1 MANANA
7 DLLRNYSKTQF
18 FGEGKAASDVRVVGF
33 ANDALYGITA
43 AINEQRRQVSDL
55 SDSLDDAN
63 RTIEELRKGLG
74 ITAEQQRKDGKAK
87 EQRGAVASQAAER
100 NTRARNL
107 ALTGEI
113 KKATSA
119 IDVLKNTLKDAID
132 KMTSMLKES
141 IKSSLRNFDDFSK
154 TMRAANISHADKV
167 AAQAAATAAKTVSG
181 GVAVSMSSIH
191 SAMTDLSSVNKAEFD
206 RLAKSKDEAD
216 KLRLNTLGLLKERTS
231 LSAEEI
237 DKLSASFGKGQEEE
251 FQKLALMMSSANGG
265 EGVQKYVKGMVG
277 TKEGQVALSKGDP
290 SKILLEAAKGTQ
302 KLAYYGFNEAAAK
315 FSETAAKIKEGV
327 IEGVDQDVLQQMI
340 AITGGNGSDPVQVAT
355 AIEDRLKGIAGI
367 KDEEERKKAGEE
379 FINMLR
385 PLEDKGIG
393 GITEMIKLVKKAKNG
408 TFNEF
413 TGSDIEQE
421 KENVLDNTK
430 DGKLKHYTEKAMAG
444 INNITGNLLGKLSV
458 NLDELF
464 GGDFSMENMV
474 SQGFV
479 TVINLLRSIRLSM
492 IGSGLKGIVGFFK
505 EKFSKSKEKEKKSD
519 AKLVSDPIVDS
530 SEKNTKSIVK
540 EIKKLGTQLSGKN
553 KLGKTSDSAS
563 SNGDS
568 KSKKRTVSSEASSK
582 SSSKSQKQTTKKAP
596 SKSSKALLGVGLGLG
611 GIGAAA
617 GVAGLLGSMGV
628 FDSLKPM
635 FEDFSKS
642 VVPVL
647 KTTVDSLA
655 PSIGG
660 ILTSLAPVINDL
672 LKSFGPVLK
681 DVLDS
686 LMPLA
691 KDLMGFL
698 INILNPLLPVV
709 KNIIKSVVPILKD
722 VFAILAPVLTDV
734 VEVVSSVLQPLAAL
748 LKPIF
753 NALKPVLKPL
763 TEVLTKY
770 NPFIIALQVVAKGVT
785 AIAKKFGYDIEKEQ
799 REEEE
804 KARREQSEKTRRET
818 LAGYSND
825 ELIKILETLALTKGN
840 EGIANNLDFLT
851 TQSKSDLIDTI
862 TSASTGY
869 AGMADI
875 LDDDFNKLLQAS
887 KSGTAESNELLKQI
901 NDNLTGKKK
910 SDEEAHKKE
919 EAQRKKDEQNFD
931 AIKGAVIGSVFGAP
945 GVAIGGVAGYFKD
958 QVVGGL
964 INWLSPK
971 ARANGGVVD
980 KPTTA
985 LVGEAGKEV
994 IFPLTKPDKLKEV
1007 LLQLSSN
1014 EKLLLLKSLLKS
1026 DHSLSIL
1033 EWSDILYNI
1042 LSTNKRTPT
1051 KNSSGS
1057 ITSSIPYSGDS
1068 YESAVKALESYR
1080 GGRLK
1085 PAEFVKLFG
1094 PIARE
1099 DMRRSGIPASVTLA
1113 QAALETGWGKTAH
1126 ADFRN
1131 LFGIKGSG
1139 DAGSKVVNTHEVY
1152 DGVSVK
1158 KKDAFAQ
1165 YSSYLASIEAHS
1177 KYLLNAK
1184 RKSGLNGLRYGEALT
1199 HIFEP
1204 NLFAYLLREG
1214 GYATSTSYGAKL
1226 VGLMRSND
1234 LYRYDLPIGSLSLQD
1249 VGPVQ
1254 RELISLA
1261 ESNALNSTASQ
1272 ERLNALR
1279 EEEYQREVI
1288 RAVKENKAPPSR
1300 KSFMSVFG
1308 SGATPDLA
1316 STGAPS
1322 VTEVPSVS
1330 KVGLLSTSD
1339 IQNIIHEA
1347 GIFNASYVAQYA
1359 EQANKLL
1366 GSTASKEDIMT
1377 ILYEIARYLKGIYS
1391 APANRQHIV
1400 PVARP
1405 NEYTY
1410 GGSGSAR

>member
-7 DLLRNYSKTQF
+7 DLLRNYNKTQF

-43 AINEQRRQVSDL
+43 AINEQRQQVSDL
-55 SDSLDDAN
+55 SNSLDDAN

-74 ITAEQQRKDGKAK
+74 ITAEQQRKDEKAK

-277 TKEGQVALSKGDP
+277 TKEGQVALSKGDAI
-290 SKILLEAAKGTQ
+290 KILLEAAEGTQ

-340 AITGGNGSDPVQVAT
+340 AITGGNGTDPVKMAT

-385 PLEDKGIG
+385 PLEDKGVG
-393 GITEMIKLVKKAKNG
+393 GITDMIKLVEKAKNG

-421 KENVLDNTK
+421 KENVLDNAK

-444 INNITGNLLGKLSV
+444 INNITGNLLGRLSV
-458 NLDELF
+458 NMDELF
-464 GGDFSMENMV
+464 GGDLSMEDIV
-474 SQGFV
+474 SKGFV
-479 TVINLLRSIRLSM
+479 TIVNLLRSIRLSM
-492 IGSGLKGIVGFFK
+492 ISTGLKNIVGFFK

-519 AKLVSDPIVDS
+519 AKLVSDPIIDS

-540 EIKKLGTQLSGKN
+540 EIKKLGTQLSGKS
-553 KLGKTSDSAS
+553 KLGKASGDAS
-563 SNGDS
+563 SSGDS
-568 KSKKRTVSSEASSK
+568 KSKKKTV
-582 SSSKSQKQTTKKAP
+582 
-596 SKSSKALLGVGLGLG
+596 SSKALLGVGLGLG

-628 FDSLKPM
+628 FDSLKPI
-635 FEDFSKS
+635 FGDFSKS
-642 VVPVL
+642 VVPTI
-647 KTTVDSLA
+647 KTAVDTLA
-655 PSIGG
+655 PTIDG
-660 ILTSLAPVINDL
+660 ILKQVAPVINDL

-763 TEVLTKY
+763 IEVLTKY

-869 AGMADI
+869 AGAADI

-910 SDEEAHKKE
+910 SDEEARKKE
-919 EAQRKKDEQNFD
+919 EAQRKKDDQTLD
-931 AIKGAVIGSVFGAP
+931 AIKGVITGSAFGIP
-945 GVAIGGVAGYFKD
+945 GAAIGGVAGYFKD

-994 IFPLTKPDKLKEV
+994 IFPLTKPEKIREV
-1007 LLQLSSN
+1007 L
-1014 EKLLLLKSLLKS
+1014 KLLSRDERFNLLKILLKYNTGITTEMIS
-1026 DHSLSIL
+1026 DAIQKSLIQKSALNNLPTSTVPGDDPDTINKIL
-1033 EWSDILYNI
+1033 NMA
-1042 LSTNKRTPT
+1042 
-1051 KNSSGS
+1051 G
-1057 ITSSIPYSGDS
+1057 PYRD
-1068 YESAVKALESYR
+1068 EVWR
-1080 GGRLK
+1080 RLK
-1085 PAEFVKLFG
+1085 Y
-1094 PIARE
+1094 
-1099 DMRRSGIPASVTLA
+1099 
-1113 QAALETGWGKTAH
+1113 GWQGKTK
-1126 ADFRN
+1126 DGFKQR
-1131 LFGIKGSG
+1131 K
-1139 DAGSKVVNTHEVY
+1139 KWY
-1152 DGVSVK
+1152 D
-1158 KKDAFAQ
+1158 
-1165 YSSYLASIEAHS
+1165 
-1177 KYLLNAK
+1177 
-1184 RKSGLNGLRYGEALT
+1184 EALA
-1199 HIFEP
+1199 
-1204 NLFAYLLREG
+1204 NAANQEG
-1214 GYATSTSYGAKL
+1214 
-1226 VGLMRSND
+1226 
-1234 LYRYDLPIGSLSLQD
+1234 
-1249 VGPVQ
+1249 
-1254 RELISLA
+1254 RELIKGTYAERALEYGVSELGKPYILRSLGKIGYVCNELVNACIQASGFNMGKFRVHGVKATFANIKKGKYSGEEYPNFRIRDDLTPQTAIPGMVFFQDARKNQEGGFQPGHIGLVYYGRQKLHAAGGSADYTKEGFLPNWQTPCRGVTVTPFDGSNYVIGEFPGLFEQATGEFKLPNSSPVKFGPSEISDNLGKHESEIKA
-1261 ESNALNSTASQ
+1261 EST
-1272 ERLNALR
+1272 
-1279 EEEYQREVI
+1279 
-1288 RAVKENKAPPSR
+1288 VKS
-1300 KSFMSVFG
+1300 
-1308 SGATPDLA
+1308 
-1316 STGAPS
+1316 
-1322 VTEVPSVS
+1322 
-1330 KVGLLSTSD
+1330 VGLLSTSD
-1339 IQNIIHEA
+1339 IQEIMQDA
-1347 GIFNASYVAQYA
+1347 GINGKADAAQYV

-1366 GSTASKEDIMT
+1366 RSTASKEDIMT

-1391 APANRQHIV
+1391 SPANKQHIV